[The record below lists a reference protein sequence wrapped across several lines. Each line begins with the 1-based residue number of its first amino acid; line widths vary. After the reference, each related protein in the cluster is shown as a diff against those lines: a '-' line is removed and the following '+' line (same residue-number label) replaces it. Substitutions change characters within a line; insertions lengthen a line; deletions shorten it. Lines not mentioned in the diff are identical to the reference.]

1 MGSRPFKK
9 RAATIIIMDAPWDA
23 PSTALLSELNIR
35 AIYTRKNKTR
45 LSLDA
50 SEIRLKL
57 SRINGTFRLK
67 FS

>member
-1 MGSRPFKK
+1 MPRLQK
-9 RAATIIIMDAPWDA
+9 RAARIIIMDAPLDA
-23 PSTALLSELNIR
+23 LSTALLSELNIR